1 MHLSNYEMPISIIT
15 FIRVKILR
23 KFINLKV
30 LSQKNLPYDEI
41 IRIELL
47 VATCLFSF
55 LLGMSYI
62 LVGLSVN
69 ISLLSIINYLVL
81 FLTMIPLV
89 LFLTK
94 KGYPNEAKLMMML
107 VGNIFMFIKASSYG
121 RESGM
126 NLAMLIMLFA
136 IFAFYSIEDYKYML
150 FALAAT
156 LSIIVFLELTDY
168 SFIGNDKSTNK
179 YEYEYNLASTILFC
193 ILFFYVTLRVNQ
205 YMNKKLSLLNHKLL
219 NKNKMLGK
227 INKEL
232 DSYIYKASH
241 DMRAPLTSMM
251 GILNLIKTE
260 TDPEKIKHLNS
271 LQEKCISKLDSHIYQ
286 IINLSKNIKTES
298 IPEKTDLNLMIN
310 EVFEELNFFENAANT
325 KKIIRIEQDVA
336 FYSDPYRLKMI
347 LNNLISNAFKYTR
360 FEEAIPLIEVEALI
374 SRDSA
379 TITVKDNGI
388 GIPNEQQGKIFD
400 MFYRGTD
407 ASKGSGLGLYMVKEM
422 IEKLNGSISVHSEE
436 NRFTFITFVIPNN
449 FQRIETTVN

>member
-1 MHLSNYEMPISIIT
+1 MSIMT

-23 KFINLKV
+23 KFIDLRA

-41 IRIELL
+41 IRLELL
-47 VATCLFSF
+47 VATCLVGFF
-55 LLGMSYI
+55 LGTSYI
-62 LVGLSVN
+62 FIGLLVN
-69 ISLLSIINYLVL
+69 ISLLSVINYLV
-81 FLTMIPLV
+81 FFFAMIPLV

-107 VGNIFMFIKASSYG
+107 LGNVFMFIKAASHG

-126 NLAMLIMLFA
+126 NLAMLIMVFA

-150 FALAAT
+150 LALTIT
-156 LSIIVFLELTDY
+156 LSIIIFLEITDY
-168 SFIGNDKSTNK
+168 SSIANDTSTNK
-179 YEYEYNLASTILFC
+179 YEYEFNLASTILFC
-193 ILFFYVTLRVNQ
+193 ILFFYVILRVNQ
-205 YMNKKLSLLNHKLL
+205 YINKKLSRLNHKLL

-227 INKEL
+227 INEEL

-251 GILNLIKTE
+251 GILSLIKTE
-260 TDPEKIKHLNS
+260 TDPEKIKHLNL
-271 LQEKCISKLDSHIYQ
+271 LQEKCIIKLDSHIYQ

-298 IPEKTDLNLMIN
+298 IPEKTDLHLMIT
-310 EVFEELNFFENAANT
+310 EVFEELNFFENASNT
-325 KKIIRIEQDVA
+325 KKVIRIEQEVA

-347 LNNLISNAFKYTR
+347 LNNLISNAFKYPR
-360 FEEAIPLIEVEALI
+360 QDEKVPQIEVDALI

-388 GIPNEQQGKIFD
+388 GIAKEQQGKIFD

-407 ASKGSGLGLYMVKEM
+407 ISKGSGLGLYMVKEM
-422 IEKLNGSISVHSEE
+422 IEKLNGSISVFSEE
-436 NRFTFITFVIPNN
+436 NKFTSITFVIPNN
-449 FQRIETTVN
+449 FSERKKQH